1 MKIDWVAYF
10 NRADVKR
17 TREAY
22 GETPE
27 TRVSKICALSQA
39 MGVRGDLLAVTARLT
54 DDLVGFIYSQIFEAD
69 GSVGTTSIG
78 YFEINGRG
86 FLRFASCHE
95 FYDTTQTTFDVR
107 RKNAAIMLQAKQH
120 AVGSAL
126 VVPQA
131 GVEPCKVMSL
141 GTVRNVFVY
150 AFDVQIGVS
159 DREKNAKQ
167 KPVTIIDESTD
178 KARLVSR
185 LIHYLEAIAPSEL
198 APYDVQWVK
207 ITTPKRR
214 VFRTLFLEWG
224 GDQLS
229 DMGSAIVYSK
239 LCKLPMSDMDKRF
252 TLSISSGPMPRSL
265 AVRSWMLS
273 ARLGIENVT
282 FDEKAGLASFTMGDK
297 TVRYRSRNGY
307 PTPVHLSYF
316 FRLESGDIENV
327 HFAGLGYHGG
337 IEVFDL
343 PLGVNHVAELNKL
356 IETGRYVVGATEQ
369 IGWIVKEIL
378 DQDR

>member
-22 GETPE
+22 GEPPE

-69 GSVGTTSIG
+69 ESVGTTSIG

-86 FLRFASCHE
+86 FLRFASSHE
-95 FYDTTQTTFDVR
+95 FFDMTQTTFDVR

-120 AVGSAL
+120 AISRAL
-126 VVPQA
+126 IVPQA
-131 GVEPCKVMSL
+131 DVEPCKVMSL
-141 GTVRNVFVY
+141 GTVRNAFVY

-159 DREKNAKQ
+159 DSDKNAKQ

-198 APYDVQWVK
+198 APYGVQWVK

-214 VFRTLFLEWG
+214 IFRTLFLEWG

-239 LCKLPMSDMDKRF
+239 LCKLPMSDMDKRY
-252 TLSISSGPMPRSL
+252 TLSVSTGPMPRSL

-273 ARLGIENVT
+273 AKLGIENVEL
-282 FDEKAGLASFTMGDK
+282 DEKTGVVSFTMGDK
-297 TVRYRSRNGY
+297 TVRYRSRNGQ
-307 PTPVHLSYF
+307 PTPVHLGYF
-316 FRLESGDIENV
+316 FRLERLDIENI

-337 IEVFDL
+337 IEIFEL
-343 PLGVNHVAELNKL
+343 PLGVNHVTELNKL
-356 IETGRYVVGATEQ
+356 IETGRYVVGAAEQ
-369 IGWIVKEIL
+369 IGWIVKQALE
-378 DQDR
+378 QG

>member
-1 MKIDWVAYF
+1 MNIDWIAYF
-10 NRADVKR
+10 NSADVRR
-17 TREAY
+17 TKQAY

-39 MGVRGDLLAVTARLT
+39 MGIRGDLLGVTARLA

-69 GSVGTTSIG
+69 ENVGTISIG

-86 FLRFASCHE
+86 FLRFASTHE
-95 FYDTTQTTFDVR
+95 FYDMTQTTFDVR
-107 RKNAAIMLQAKQH
+107 RKIAAILLQAKQH
-120 AVGSAL
+120 AISRAL
-126 VVPQA
+126 IVPQA
-131 GVEPCKVMSL
+131 DVEPCKVMSL
-141 GTVRNVFVY
+141 GTVRNAFVY

-159 DREKNAKQ
+159 DSDKSAKQ
-167 KPVTIIDESTD
+167 KSVAIVDESTD

-185 LIHYLEAIAPSEL
+185 LIHHIEVIAPTEL
-198 APYDVQWVK
+198 APYGVQWVK

-214 VFRTLFLEWG
+214 AFRTLFLEWG
-224 GDQLS
+224 GDQLTNA
-229 DMGSAIVYSK
+229 GSSVIHSK
-239 LCKLPMSDMDKRF
+239 LSKLPMADMDKRY
-252 TLSISSGPMPRSL
+252 TLSVSSGPMPRSL

-282 FDEKAGLASFTMGDK
+282 FDEKAGLVSFTMGDK

-307 PTPVHLSYF
+307 PTPVHLGYF

-337 IEVFDL
+337 LEVFDL
-343 PLGVNHVAELNKL
+343 PLGLNHVAELDKL
-356 IETGRYVVGATEQ
+356 IKTGRYVVGAAEQ
-369 IGWIVKEIL
+369 IGWIVKSALE
-378 DQDR
+378 QG